1 MKQYNKVGMGSLHN
15 NGEVRG
21 KQPPYGGPIE
31 IDGRQLR
38 MSAWVK
44 EKDGKKYFSIEV
56 QEVVE
61 VEDDPKPA
69 FGQQTREPINDAD
82 IPF

>member
-1 MKQYNKVGMGSLHN
+1 MKKYNKVGNGSLHN
-15 NGEVRG
+15 NGEVTG

-31 IDGRQLR
+31 IDGRKLR

>member
-1 MKQYNKVGMGSLHN
+1 MKQYNKVGNGSLHN
-15 NGEVRG
+15 NGEVTG

-31 IDGRQLR
+31 IDGRKLR
-38 MSAWVK
+38 MSAWIK
-44 EKDGKKYFSIEV
+44 EKDGKGYFSIEV

-61 VEDDPKPA
+61 IDDNQSSQPVNSRPA
-69 FGQQTREPINDAD
+69 IDDGE

>member
-1 MKQYNKVGMGSLHN
+1 MKQYNKVGNGSLHN

-31 IDGRQLR
+31 IEGRKLR

-61 VEDDPKPA
+61 VENDPKPA

>member
-1 MKQYNKVGMGSLHN
+1 MKQYNKVGNGSLHN

-21 KQPPYGGPIE
+21 NQPPYGGPIE
-31 IDGRQLR
+31 IDGRKLR

-69 FGQQTREPINDAD
+69 FGQQTREAINDSD

>member
-1 MKQYNKVGMGSLHN
+1 MKQYNKVGNGALHN

-21 KQPPYGGPIE
+21 NQPPYGGPIE
-31 IDGRQLR
+31 IDGRKLR

-44 EKDGKKYFSIEV
+44 EKDGKRYFSIEV
-56 QEVVE
+56 TEVVE
-61 VEDDPKPA
+61 VDDQPKAA
-69 FGQQTREPINDAD
+69 FGQQTREPINDAY

>member
-1 MKQYNKVGMGSLHN
+1 MKQYNKVGNGSLHN

-21 KQPPYGGPIE
+21 NQPPYGGPVE
-31 IDGRQLR
+31 IDGRKLR

-44 EKDGKKYFSIEV
+44 EKDGKRYFSIEV

-61 VEDDPKPA
+61 IDDNQSSQPVNSRPA
-69 FGQQTREPINDAD
+69 IDDGE